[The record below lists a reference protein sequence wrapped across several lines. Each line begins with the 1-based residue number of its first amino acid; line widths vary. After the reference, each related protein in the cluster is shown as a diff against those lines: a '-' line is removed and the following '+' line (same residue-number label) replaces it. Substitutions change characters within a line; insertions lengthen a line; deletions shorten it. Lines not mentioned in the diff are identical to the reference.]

1 MSGSGSSAY
10 DGLVVT
16 LSCSTNPQSTLD
28 LTSTI
33 KEVSTGISTAVT
45 VDSLNNNNN
54 VDNNIIDKATGNS
67 TLTTTK
73 VTHVDATTESSLR
86 CTCGC
91 VPKVMSLFEMAALR
105 AEYRKRMK
113 ASEHK

>member
-1 MSGSGSSAY
+1 MSGGSSAH
-10 DGLVVT
+10 DGLVVA

-33 KEVSTGISTAVT
+33 KEMSTGISTTVT

-54 VDNNIIDKATGNS
+54 VDNNTIDIATGNS
-67 TLTTTK
+67 TMTTK
-73 VTHVDATTESSLR
+73 VTHVDATNESSLR

-91 VPKVMSLFEMAALR
+91 VPNVMSLFEMAALR

>member
-1 MSGSGSSAY
+1 MPLSG
-10 DGLVVT
+10 VT
-16 LSCSTNPQSTLD
+16 NLLSTLD
-28 LTSTI
+28 FTSTI
-33 KEVSTGISTAVT
+33 KGASTGVNITVT

-54 VDNNIIDKATGNS
+54 NNVDHDIIDKATGNS
-67 TLTTTK
+67 TMTTT
-73 VTHVDATTESSLR
+73 VTHVDATNESSLR

-91 VPKVMSLFEMAALR
+91 VPNVMSLFEMAALR

>member
-1 MSGSGSSAY
+1 MSGGSSAH
-10 DGLVVT
+10 DGLVVA
-16 LSCSTNPQSTLD
+16 LSCSTNPQSTSD

-33 KEVSTGISTAVT
+33 KEVSTGISTTVT

-54 VDNNIIDKATGNS
+54 VDNNIIDKASGNS
-67 TLTTTK
+67 TMTTT
-73 VTHVDATTESSLR
+73 VTHVDATNESSLR

-91 VPKVMSLFEMAALR
+91 VPNVMSLFEMAALR